1 MTVHSHDGDFRAEVV
16 PLRPEE
22 HREHH
27 REHDAPEREHRSPVI
42 REQDGEIL
50 DAVIVEETP
59 AVPVDSPVVTGER
72 GGWLQERRSYLD
84 TAPAV
89 IPTWLRNKTEFVENS
104 KLGARYYG
112 HKAAFH
118 AARTPVY
125 ALRLMSKSPRG
136 TARLTRRWYLWIT
149 DAEARPV
156 MAKAAAQADPGAWMA
171 LTTMQTKRTGP
182 RRRQSLVV
190 AVPAGVLVLLAA
202 FLLPGWALAAA
213 AAGVASL
220 LGLAGRDGDKPIVS
234 RYVSIHI
241 MRPLSSPEVEGAL
254 EAIGVKG
261 KSDWAEPIQ
270 TDGPGWRAELDLP
283 PGALASTV
291 QEKRAELAG
300 AMRRPLTTVWP
311 GTDTDAHPGRLVL
324 WVAKQDPSKMPRR
337 LWPLL
342 KSGQCSLFD
351 PVPFG
356 FSPRGAL
363 VELPLMYSNVLMGGV
378 PGSGKTSAVM
388 AIAAAGALDVT
399 CEEWIY
405 ELKGSGDLEGLKPIC
420 HRYVSGDDDEHC
432 AAALDGLK
440 ALEKEL
446 KRRKAVIAE
455 LPVDQVPNGRKTYPH
470 LAARKHLRLHPL
482 LAIFDEAHTLFE
494 HEEYGKEAGEIAARL
509 IRKARAYGII
519 LIFTTQRPDAKSIPK
534 GVSDNAMLR
543 FCLAVAGHTANDLIL
558 GTSMYQRGVRATMFD
573 PSKEQ
578 GTGWLAR
585 SALNTEI
592 VRAAFITQEE
602 SHDIGRRAYALR
614 KAAGTL
620 SGEAAG
626 EVVERVDDSTLVD
639 HLRAIWPAG
648 EDTMHS
654 HRLVEA
660 LADWRPDLYG
670 AWVATDRPVEAMSE
684 EELRELRS
692 ARSTMLS
699 NALRPFGVRTRQIN
713 KRSDGGGGK
722 GVRFEDLPER
732 RGGVEDDPDDE

>member
-1 MTVHSHDGDFRAEVV
+1 MTVNPHDGDFRAEVV

-22 HREHH
+22 RREHY
-27 REHDAPEREHRSPVI
+27 REQDAPEREHRSPAI
-42 REQDGEIL
+42 LDDGGEVL

-59 AVPVDSPVVTGER
+59 AVPVDSPNVVGER
-72 GGWLQERRSYLD
+72 GGWLEERRAYLD

-89 IPTWLRNKTEFVENS
+89 VPPWLRDKTEFAENA
-104 KLGARYYG
+104 KLTARYYG
-112 HKAAFH
+112 HKAGFH

-125 ALRLMSKSPRG
+125 ALRLWTRAPRG
-136 TARLTRRWYLWIT
+136 TVRLTYRWWLWIT

-171 LTTMQTKRTGP
+171 LTSMQTKRTGP
-182 RRRQSLVV
+182 RRRQSIVV
-190 AVPAGVLVLLAA
+190 AVPAAVLVTLAA
-202 FLLPGWALAAA
+202 VLLPVWALAAA

-220 LGLAGRDGDKPIVS
+220 LGFAGRDPDKPIVS
-234 RYVSIHI
+234 RYVSIQI
-241 MRPLSSPEVEGAL
+241 MRPLSSPEVESAL

-261 KSDWAEPIQ
+261 RVDWPEPIQ
-270 TDGPGWRAELDLP
+270 TDGPGWRAEVDLP
-283 PGALASTV
+283 GGTTADAVL
-291 QEKRAELAG
+291 EKRKELAG
-300 AMRRPLTTVWP
+300 AMRRPLATVWP
-311 GTDTDAHPGRLVL
+311 ATDTDAHPARLVL

-351 PVPFG
+351 PIPFG
-356 FSPRGAL
+356 FDPRGRL
-363 VELPLMYSNVLMGGV
+363 VDLPLMYANMLMGGV

-405 ELKGSGDLEGLKPIC
+405 ELKGSGDLEGLRRIC

-432 AAALDGLK
+432 EAALDGLK

-446 KRRKAVIAE
+446 KRRKAVIAD
-455 LPVDQVPNGRKTYPH
+455 LPVEDVPNGRKTYPH
-470 LAARKHLRLHPL
+470 LAKRRHLRLHPL

-519 LIFTTQRPDAKSIPK
+519 LVFTTQRPDAKSIPK

-543 FCLAVAGHTANDLIL
+543 FCLAVAAQPANDIVL
-558 GTSMYQRGVRATMFD
+558 GTSMYKRGVRATIFD

-592 VRAAFITQEE
+592 VRAAFITQDE
-602 SHDIGRRAYALR
+602 SHAIGQRAYALR

-620 SGEAAG
+620 TGEAAG
-626 EVVERVDDSTLVD
+626 ETIERVDDSTLVD

-660 LADWRPDLYG
+660 LAAYKPELYG
-670 AWVATDRPVEAMSE
+670 SWVATDRPVEAMSE
-684 EELRELRS
+684 DELRELRS
-692 ARSTMLS
+692 HRSTFLS

-713 KRSDGGGGK
+713 KRGDGGGGK
-722 GVRFEDLPER
+722 GLRYEDLPER
-732 RGGVEDDPDDE
+732 RGGVDDDPSEE